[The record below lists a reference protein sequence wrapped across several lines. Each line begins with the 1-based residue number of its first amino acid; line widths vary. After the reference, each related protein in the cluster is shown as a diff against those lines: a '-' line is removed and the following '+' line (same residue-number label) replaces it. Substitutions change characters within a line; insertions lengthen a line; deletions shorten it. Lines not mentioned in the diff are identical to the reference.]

1 MTHSQ
6 YAVVESSTAFKFFPA
21 TTNKP
26 IAPRPH
32 TANKTIAHNQ
42 FLPVITATGL
52 VWSKNTILSAN
63 TTDAPT
69 VPKTKFQ
76 NPRISEG
83 TSPL

>member
-26 IAPRPH
+26 IAPKPH

-42 FLPVITATGL
+42 FFSGHN
-52 VWSKNTILSAN
+52 SN
-63 TTDAPT
+63 
-69 VPKTKFQ
+69 
-76 NPRISEG
+76 RIS
-83 TSPL
+83 LV